1 MTIWPQKPHFYIAN
15 NYIMNNSL
23 QKVVAASRSFFSRIL
38 LRYGSFTPQDTGP
51 RKDIHIL

>member
-1 MTIWPQKPHFYIAN
+1 MTLWPQKPHFYIAN

-23 QKVVAASRSFFSRIL
+23 QKVVAASRSFFSHIL
-38 LRYGSFTPQDTGP
+38 LRYGSFTPQDTGL